1 MWKIVGIRDP
11 QSEIYILIIF
21 AVKII
26 YGELSSFPIMFKKV
40 QLKSYC
46 QLGHFNEPKLCRET
60 RIFSRNSST
69 MGKSLLERHTFY
81 VVCFLLASAFGQW
94 ICLVWAIW
102 ATLCS
107 QCALTLSAP
116 VPLLICGFIWSVQF
130 SVTVSLWN
138 SAQWPLLLAGFGAS
152 PVASIAAPRPRHL
165 LHWVLLSVNGFL
177 YLSFPLD
184 CELPEGRNCGGSLVC
199 SPIAKITLPSA

>member
-46 QLGHFNEPKLCRET
+46 QLSHFNEQKLCRET

-94 ICLVWAIW
+94 ICPVWAIW

-130 SVTVSLWN
+130 SMTVSLWN

-152 PVASIAAPRPRHL
+152 PVASTAARPPTSCIEYFS
-165 LHWVLLSVNGFL
+165 VLMDFCICLSL
-177 YLSFPLD
+177 
-184 CELPEGRNCGGSLVC
+184 
-199 SPIAKITLPSA
+199 